1 MAGGGCQGP
10 VREGS
15 SVHARGGEAGGGAE
29 FGVAGWGGEWGEPG
43 ERGGTTP
50 PGKKVEGA
58 WSRMQGGGPVAG

>member
-29 FGVAGWGGEWGEPG
+29 FGVAGCWGGGV
-43 ERGGTTP
+43 GGAWRKGRDHAA
-50 PGKKVEGA
+50 GKK
-58 WSRMQGGGPVAG
+58 GGGGVA

>member
-29 FGVAGWGGEWGEPG
+29 FGVAGWGGGV
-43 ERGGTTP
+43 GGAWRKGRDHAA
-50 PGKKVEGA
+50 GKK
-58 WSRMQGGGPVAG
+58 GGGGVV